1 MAIDALP
8 HGEAHLWYVHAEPL
22 QEPALLAAYDALLTP
37 AERARGARFIPAE
50 SRHRHLVTRALVRCT
65 LSRYA
70 DVAPD
75 GWRFIENAWGRPAID
90 PACDALGLRFNLS
103 HADGLIACLV
113 ARDVEVGIDV
123 EDTGRRADYLG
134 VGRRYFS
141 RGEATALE
149 AATGDARAERFYQL
163 WTLKESYIK
172 ARGIGLALP
181 LAAFTFDLRGERPTI
196 AFEPPIE
203 DNPAG
208 WQFSQF
214 RIGRH
219 AVATAVRTATAVSL
233 CIRETVPLRQP
244 YNLP

>member
-1 MAIDALP
+1 MAIDTLP
-8 HGEAHLWYVHAEPL
+8 QGEAHLWYVHPEPL
-22 QEPALLAAYDALLTP
+22 QDEALLSAYDALLTP
-37 AERARGARFIPAE
+37 EERARGTRFVPAE
-50 SRHRHLVTRALVRCT
+50 ARHRHLITRALVRCT

-70 DVAPD
+70 DLAPD
-75 GWRFIENAWGRPAID
+75 GWRFVENAWGRPAID
-90 PACDALGLRFNLS
+90 PACGAPGLRFSLS

-113 ARDVEVGIDV
+113 GRDVEIGVDV

-134 VGRRYFS
+134 VGRRFFS
-141 RGEATALE
+141 RDEATALE
-149 AATGDARAERFYQL
+149 ATTGDARAERFYQI

-181 LAAFTFDLRGERPTI
+181 LAAFTFDLQGERPTI

-203 DNPAG
+203 DNPDA

-219 AVATAVRTATAVSL
+219 AVATAVQSATAVSIR
-233 CIRETVPLRQP
+233 IRETVPLRQP
-244 YNLP
+244 PS